1 MASFRTDTD
10 KLTFL
15 SARIARL
22 QASLERLE
30 QLGLTTYS
38 SAGNSKSFIEMDKL
52 TLELARAEAEFK
64 IVSDRLDG
72 TPTNPVLKKIEVDF
86 SR

>member
-1 MASFRTDTD
+1 MSNYRTDSE
-10 KLTFL
+10 KLSFL
-15 SARIARL
+15 TARIARL

-30 QLGLTTYS
+30 QLAMTSYS
-38 SAGNSKSFIEMDKL
+38 SAGNSKSFISMEKL

-72 TPTNPVLKKIEVDF
+72 TPTNPTLKKIEVDF